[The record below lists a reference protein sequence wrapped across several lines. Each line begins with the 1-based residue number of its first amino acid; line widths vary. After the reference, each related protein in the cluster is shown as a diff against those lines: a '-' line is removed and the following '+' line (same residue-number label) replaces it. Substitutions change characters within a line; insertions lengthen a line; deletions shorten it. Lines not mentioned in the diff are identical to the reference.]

1 MPYWPKGMITWE
13 SRAAKTTEDLKTAWK
28 TLETEHIYIYIC
40 VYLCFMYVCL
50 SRLCIQQLSAGLVN

>member
-28 TLETEHIYIYIC
+28 TLETEHIYIYMCI
-40 VYLCFMYVCL
+40 LMFHVCMF
-50 SRLCIQQLSAGLVN
+50 I